1 MSNKERSFRKPLW
14 LRRIPTSG
22 DNTISFSWG
31 LDGGKILCKI
41 QNHAFQGNELSVN
54 SSETVSLN
62 CSVIQ
67 GGPAKQIT
75 WTKKGAKANSQR
87 LFPISSTSVP
97 GLWSSLQLGNISVED
112 SGRYQCDVKTDRKR
126 HVCEV
131 VLHVYCKSHMF
142 NPTTPSYILQM
153 ICTPDFVKIENTYW
167 NVILNSIHQLACVI
181 INRS

>member
-1 MSNKERSFRKPLW
+1 MTTP
-14 LRRIPTSG
+14 
-22 DNTISFSWG
+22 ISFSLG

-153 ICTPDFVKIENTYW
+153 ICTPDFVKIENTY
-167 NVILNSIHQLACVI
+167 
-181 INRS
+181 